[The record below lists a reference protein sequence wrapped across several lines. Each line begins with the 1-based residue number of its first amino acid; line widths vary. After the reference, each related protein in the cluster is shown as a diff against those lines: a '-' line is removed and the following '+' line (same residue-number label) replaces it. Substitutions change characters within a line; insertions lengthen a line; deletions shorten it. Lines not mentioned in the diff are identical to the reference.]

1 MPWVLTW
8 NRRREWLTGGPPNL
22 CTRSRLLGWL
32 GQPCRV
38 ASGLPEEDP
47 ASKQGAFAGEAP
59 PHKAALRI
67 WRCQEAPLESGSQD
81 HWAVS
86 SEDAEGPQRVCRKF
100 QKNLETCWAYRHTHT
115 HTHTRTFSLGFISS
129 DIYKKPRILNT
140 LVPWI
145 LATNTRAPSPGQR
158 AWASVSNTP
167 HSVYVSEPT
176 SWGWREITL
185 QGGAVTITRIHYLL
199 ERTLLF

>member
-1 MPWVLTW
+1 MLDIKVEQTQGPETCPRVRVSAGLLQMAFHPQEQ
-8 NRRREWLTGGPPNL
+8 RPSWLT
-22 CTRSRLLGWL
+22 
-32 GQPCRV
+32 QPWTCLSCCSWN
-38 ASGLPEEDP
+38 SGD
-47 ASKQGAFAGEAP
+47 G
-59 PHKAALRI
+59 
-67 WRCQEAPLESGSQD
+67 C
-81 HWAVS
+81 V
-86 SEDAEGPQRVCRKF
+86 QRVCRKF

>member
-59 PHKAALRI
+59 PIRQPWGYGGARKHPWNQGARTTGLSAVKTPKAHRECAESSRRI
-67 WRCQEAPLESGSQD
+67 WKHAGHTD
-81 HWAVS
+81 
-86 SEDAEGPQRVCRKF
+86 
-100 QKNLETCWAYRHTHT
+100 THT

-185 QGGAVTITRIHYLL
+185 QGGAVTITRSHYLL